1 MLEIQVSAAIRT
13 GLARRSVVVKCSSL
27 FIREQTRLMVP
38 RAKEVRKQELLTH
51 TLYRP
56 AKSPEEKNGGKPSN
70 ETLAI

>member
-1 MLEIQVSAAIRT
+1 MSAAIRT
-13 GLARRSVVVKCSSL
+13 GLAQRSVVVKCSSL
-27 FIREQTRLMVP
+27 FIREQTRFMVHSPP
-38 RAKEVRKQELLTH
+38 RAKEVRKQELLTN